1 MTSAVEMS
9 GITKTFPG
17 VVANDQIDF
26 VVEKAEVHGLL
37 GENGAGKT
45 VLMNILYGLYQANT
59 GQIFV
64 NGKEVEIEGPAT
76 AIKLGIGMVHQHFML
91 VPSLTV
97 AENIILGKELTKR
110 RIFLDMKRIL
120 KEVKNFC
127 ERYKL
132 EVDLKVPVHALP
144 VGTQQ
149 RVEILKALYRGADI
163 LILDE
168 PTSVLTPQEVEELFK
183 AIRALKEQGKT
194 IIFISHKLK
203 EVLAICDSI
212 TVLRRGKLIGTVKA
226 AETDIR
232 ALAEMMVGRKILFQF
247 KKKRVKA
254 GEVVLKVKDLKAIDD
269 RRLLV
274 LAGVA
279 FEVRASE
286 ILGMAGVE
294 GNGQTELFEVL
305 TGIRKATEGKIL
317 LENNDIT
324 RVSPYERISLGL
336 SYVPE
341 DRQKRGL
348 ILDFS
353 VMENLILGSHDRHP
367 FKKGM
372 IRLDFEKASNYAKN
386 LIGDFSIKTPNKDT
400 SVRHLS
406 GGTQQRV
413 VVAREFSRKPK
424 LIIASQPTRGLDVG
438 ATEYVH
444 KKLVEIRNR
453 GCAILLISAD
463 LDEILGL
470 SDRIAVIYEGEIVAI
485 KDPDKTNEQELG
497 LLMAGGKRD

>member
-1 MTSAVEMS
+1 
-9 GITKTFPG
+9 
-17 VVANDQIDF
+17 
-26 VVEKAEVHGLL
+26 
-37 GENGAGKT
+37 
-45 VLMNILYGLYQANT
+45 
-59 GQIFV
+59 
-64 NGKEVEIEGPAT
+64 
-76 AIKLGIGMVHQHFML
+76 
-91 VPSLTV
+91 
-97 AENIILGKELTKR
+97 
-110 RIFLDMKRIL
+110 
-120 KEVKNFC
+120 
-127 ERYKL
+127 
-132 EVDLKVPVHALP
+132 
-144 VGTQQ
+144 
-149 RVEILKALYRGADI
+149 
-163 LILDE
+163 
-168 PTSVLTPQEVEELFK
+168 
-183 AIRALKEQGKT
+183 
-194 IIFISHKLK
+194 
-203 EVLAICDSI
+203 
-212 TVLRRGKLIGTVKA
+212 
-226 AETDIR
+226 
-232 ALAEMMVGRKILFQF
+232 MMVGRKILFQF